1 MLRACALLAACI
13 CSTSGLSAQVS
24 LSTVVDQAQ
33 RNSTTVRIAQ
43 ADLDKAVNALK
54 ESKDVYI
61 PNMILGSSVGPPSIG
76 FTFSQPSIASASMQ
90 SLAYSRAQGKYIEA
104 AKAGV
109 EAAMLS
115 LKDAREQ
122 VALDASSYY
131 VELDAVTHEL
141 QAAQEQ
147 AGFVARLLEIEQQ
160 RMDAGVDSRRDLLQ
174 AKLTA
179 AQLKLSRLHL
189 ESRATSLVAQ
199 LVSLTGLPAASIQTE
214 TASIPAIPAVHAE
227 DAGSQLTAGVE
238 AAQAQAKAHTLQA
251 KGDWLGTTLW
261 PQIGFGAQYN
271 RDATSLN
278 NYNTYFS
285 SQRKFKA
292 DNFNAGFSI
301 QIPIFDV
308 ARRDKARQSRA
319 EALRAS
325 VEADQAK
332 RQNEV
337 QIASLTGNIREL
349 DALAEISSLKQ
360 QIAAEQLKA
369 VQALIQSGNGAGVDP
384 GAPAQVTP
392 KAEQQARIDERQK
405 YVDALDAGFDVDKAR
420 LGLLRALG
428 RMNEWLRT
436 LEPPEAPAQ
445 AGNLNHP

>member
-1 MLRACALLAACI
+1 MMLALGFLAADEAR
-13 CSTSGLSAQVS
+13 AQVS
-24 LSTVVDQAQ
+24 LSTVVDLAQ
-33 RNSTTVRIAQ
+33 RNSNSVKMAQ
-43 ADLDKAVNALK
+43 ADVDKSVNVLK
-54 ESKDVYI
+54 ETKDVYI
-61 PNMILGSSVGPPSIG
+61 PNLILGSSVGPPSIG

-90 SLAYSRAQGKYIEA
+90 SLAYSKAQGQYIEA

-109 EAAMLS
+109 EAAVLA

-122 VALDASSYY
+122 VTLDVSSYY
-131 VELDAVTHEL
+131 VELDAVTREL

-147 AGFVARLLEIEQQ
+147 AGFVAHLLEIEQQ
-160 RMDAGVDSRRDLLQ
+160 RADAGVDSQRDLLQ

-179 AQLKLSRLHL
+179 AQLKLNRFHL
-189 ESRATSLVAQ
+189 ESRAGSLRAQ
-199 LVSLTGLPAASIQTE
+199 IASLTGLPPASIQTE
-214 TASIPAIPAVHAE
+214 TASIPVIPAVHAE
-227 DAGSQLTAGVE
+227 DEGFQPTAGVE
-238 AAQAQAKAHTLQA
+238 ASQAQAKAHALQA
-251 KGDWLGTTLW
+251 RGDWLGTTLW

-285 SQRKFKA
+285 SVRKFKA

-301 QIPIFDV
+301 QIPIFDM

-349 DALAEISSLKQ
+349 DALAQIASLKQ

-369 VQALIQSGNGAGVDP
+369 VETQLQSGNGAGVDP
-384 GAPAQVTP
+384 GAPPQLTP

-405 YVDALDAGFDVDKAR
+405 LVDALDAGFDVDKAR

-428 RMNEWLRT
+428 RMSEWLHT
-436 LEPPEAPAQ
+436 LAPSEAPNQ
-445 AGNLNHP
+445 TGSINHP